1 MAAPEGGINIVR
13 WTKADTDPQ
22 LLRDAL
28 LSLQKRVSNTA
39 AVAAFENAG
48 KPQLVLMYTPDLV
61 QAGRNAGAD
70 IRVGAQF
77 IQGGGGGQPGIA
89 SAGGKNIAG
98 LGQAL
103 DAIVKHITK

>member
-1 MAAPEGGINIVR
+1 M
-13 WTKADTDPQ
+13 
-22 LLRDAL
+22 
-28 LSLQKRVSNTA
+28 
-39 AVAAFENAG
+39 
-48 KPQLVLMYTPDLV
+48 LMYTTDLV

-70 IRVGAQF
+70 IREGAKF

-103 DAIVKHITK
+103 EAIVKHITQ